1 MRASIGWAPL
11 SACSSDA
18 VSEYQGESNGISLH
32 NYQRGCALPLA
43 ALLAG
48 LSALPVFATEKHAL
62 GFDVAISLSSKAEA
76 ALKSTH
82 EGISLSATY
91 YGEPH
96 PGDEKHT
103 NAMGMVDLGSRLIDI
118 QSQNRTVAASA
129 TAERNTVGHRS

>member
-1 MRASIGWAPL
+1 MASRYIT
-11 SACSSDA
+11 
-18 VSEYQGESNGISLH
+18 I
-32 NYQRGCALPLA
+32 RGGLRPLPLA